1 MSWSES
7 WVLAFDALRANK
19 VRTALTM
26 LGVIIGSACIV
37 LVVTVA
43 LTGKKYVSAQIEAV
57 GSNIVYASLSQPA
70 GAKNTALSDDI
81 SLEDLRAVRQG
92 IPQVIR
98 AAGTNDLTM
107 SVVAQGKSWPV
118 GLIGVTQEFE
128 RIRRLIVI
136 RGRYFDDTD
145 FSTVSKVCVIS
156 EHLAGMA
163 FRGDDPVGQD
173 LHVNDLTFTVIGVF
187 RERVDTFGQSEIRL
201 DSVLV
206 PLPLIQYYTGDA
218 SIVTLYAQAAHPD
231 DVALVTKEVGDI
243 LRSRHRPEAEYNVQN
258 LSSILETSRR
268 VSLAMTIV
276 LLVIA
281 LLALAISGI
290 GIMNIMLVSVTER
303 THEIG
308 IRKAIG
314 ARGPD
319 ILYQFLLEAVLISVI
334 GGLIGIGIAVTIP
347 IFVETLVRFLP
358 VPGGVT
364 IPISWQSVV
373 LAFLVSAATG
383 ILFGYLPAKT
393 AAALTPVESLR
404 YE

>member
-7 WVLAFDALRANK
+7 WVLAWEALRANK
-19 VRTALTM
+19 LRTALTM

-57 GSNIVYASLSQPA
+57 GSNIVYAALSQPA
-70 GAKNTALSDDI
+70 GAQNIARSDAI
-81 SLEDLRAVRQG
+81 SLEDLRAVREG
-92 IPQVIR
+92 IPEVIR

-107 SVVAQGKSWPV
+107 TVVADGKSWPV
-118 GLIGVTQEFE
+118 GLIGVTQDFE
-128 RIRRLIVI
+128 QIRRLVVV

-156 EHLAGMA
+156 EHLAEMA
-163 FRGDDPVGQD
+163 FREQSPIGQD
-173 LHVNDLTFTVIGVF
+173 LHVNELTFTVVGVF
-187 RERVDTFGQSEIRL
+187 RERIDTFGQSEIRL

-206 PLPLIQYYTGDA
+206 PLPLIRYYTGDA
-218 SIVTLYAQAAHPD
+218 SIVTLYAQADHPD
-231 DVALVTKEVGDI
+231 HVALVTKEVGDI

-276 LLVIA
+276 LLAIA

-303 THEIG
+303 TREIG

-314 ARGPD
+314 ARQPD
-319 ILYQFLLEAVLISVI
+319 ILYQFLLEAVLISVV

-364 IPISWQSVV
+364 IPISWLSVV
-373 LAFLVSAATG
+373 LAFVVSGATG

-393 AAALTPVESLR
+393 AAALDPVESLR